1 MKHSWLLFCLMK
13 RSKEAE
19 SGGKEQIFLEN
30 NRKDGNVTERTE
42 MLRKGRKCYGKDR
55 IITERTEMLRKRRKP
70 IGKDGNPT

>member
-42 MLRKGRKCYGKDR
+42 MLRKGRKCYGKDGNV
-55 IITERTEMLRKRRKP
+55 TERTELLRKGQKCY
-70 IGKDGNPT
+70 GKDGNL